1 VEKQVGSLICFL
13 RCPFLQF
20 PLRRGRYCLST
31 RTVLELLPYLKT
43 NYPDECNECL
53 ICYEV
58 RAHTS
63 LCHRRTHALIDIDA
77 RRQVL
82 HAQLPDQASQP
93 LLRQI
98 PGKWAAV

>member
-1 VEKQVGSLICFL
+1 MFLVVSLLTIST
-13 RCPFLQF
+13 
-20 PLRRGRYCLST
+20 RRGRYCIST
-31 RTVLELLPYLKT
+31 RTLLELLPYLKT

-58 RAHTS
+58 RAQTS
-63 LCHRRTHALIDIDA
+63 LRHRRTHTLIGIDA

-93 LLRQI
+93 LF
-98 PGKWAAV
+98 